1 MPEQL
6 AQLWAPWRAA
16 YVGGSPPAAG
26 CPFCVAIEAPSSS
39 DRESW
44 ILHRGRGCFV
54 VLNAYP
60 YNPGHLMVLPNAHFA
75 SLAELDVDVARE
87 LWELTCRAVDVVQ
100 DRLGA
105 EGVNVGLN
113 LGSAAGAGIAGH
125 LHQHVVPRWNG
136 DTNFMTTTATTRVLP
151 QALDDVWRILHDFDE
166 GP

>member
-1 MPEQL
+1 M
-6 AQLWAPWRAA
+6 
-16 YVGGSPPAAG
+16 
-26 CPFCVAIEAPSSS
+26 
-39 DRESW
+39 
-44 ILHRGRGCFV
+44 
-54 VLNAYP
+54 LNAYP
-60 YNPGHLMVLPNAHFA
+60 YNPGHLMVLPNAHVA
-75 SLAELDVDVARE
+75 SLAELDVNVARE